1 MNRVDEGTPATV
13 PAYLNKRRATAAE
26 VKHLCIG
33 INTGKTVLSGPEVRA
48 LMRHCRR
55 TIRDTAKRAGITMKR
70 VRQVR
75 AEGVTGYLM
84 VCDWIEIISGNNCY
98 ANIVATP
105 PRPSRK
111 EAA

>member
-1 MNRVDEGTPATV
+1 MNPVDEGTPAKV
-13 PAYLNKRRATAAE
+13 PAFLNRCRVNTAR
-26 VKHLCIG
+26 VRHLCIG

-55 TIRDTAKRAGITMKR
+55 TIRDTAKGANITMKR

-98 ANIVATP
+98 AHIVAFP
-105 PRPSRK
+105 PKPRRK

>member
-1 MNRVDEGTPATV
+1 MNPVDEHTPATV
-13 PAYLNKRRATAAE
+13 PTYLNQRRATAAQ
-26 VKHLCIG
+26 VRHLCIG
-33 INTGKTVLSGPEVRA
+33 INTGKTVFSGPEVRA

-55 TIRDTAKRAGITMKR
+55 TIWDTAKSAQITMKR

-98 ANIVATP
+98 ANIVAVP
-105 PRPSRK
+105 PKAHRK

>member
-1 MNRVDEGTPATV
+1 MDEHAPATV
-13 PAYLNKRRATAAE
+13 PACLNQRRATAAQ
-26 VKHLCIG
+26 VRHLCIG
-33 INTGKTVLSGPEVRA
+33 INTGKTVFSGPEVRA

-55 TIRDTAKRAGITMKR
+55 TIRDTAKSANITMKR

-98 ANIVATP
+98 ANIVAF
-105 PRPSRK
+105 PSKAHRK

>member
-1 MNRVDEGTPATV
+1 
-13 PAYLNKRRATAAE
+13 
-26 VKHLCIG
+26 
-33 INTGKTVLSGPEVRA
+33 
-48 LMRHCRR
+48 
-55 TIRDTAKRAGITMKR
+55 MKR

-98 ANIVATP
+98 ANIVAFP
-105 PRPSRK
+105 PKPKRK

>member
-1 MNRVDEGTPATV
+1 MNPVDEGTPATV
-13 PAYLNKRRATAAE
+13 PVYLNKRRVTTAQ

-33 INTGKTVLSGPEVRA
+33 INTGKTVLSGPEARA

-55 TIRDTAKRAGITMKR
+55 TIRDTAKRANITMKR

-98 ANIVATP
+98 AHVVAFP
-105 PRPSRK
+105 PKANRK
-111 EAA
+111 GAA